1 MRNNPEQILKRYEK
15 ANAKALLFRQ
25 LYEDAYSLVV
35 PDREMFTNKSE
46 GSDKAIGVYDSAGM
60 RAGDGFVSRFISTVC
75 PAYQRW
81 AELKA
86 GPMMDDDMADA
97 LNEAMELINKQL
109 FSTLHASN
117 FNTAVGEFAYDVG
130 VGTGVMLV
138 LEEDDLSV
146 PFKFLTVSPAQI
158 AIEDNAFGEVC
169 AVFRKFEIKHR
180 HVKQYYPD
188 GNYDGLNLES
198 DPDKELCV
206 IECTYH
212 DPEKDVWYYDAVV
225 EGRKH
230 KLAERQYAENPWII
244 LRWSKIPN
252 EPFGRGPFVK
262 ALPDLKT
269 MNKVRE
275 MSLRGLQL
283 ATVGV
288 FTGIHSDIINA
299 ENVVLEPG
307 AIIPVERNGGP
318 NGPTIAPLPVGGNP
332 QYQALET
339 DRLEMGIRELL
350 MDNRLPPD
358 AGPVRSPTEIVER
371 VKQLQMDVGAAYGR
385 IMNEF
390 VIKVLKRIIGI
401 MERKGLVKL
410 PEGLKLDNL
419 FLKVELQAPLARMQR
434 MDDLQVIMNALQ
446 MGLSLDP
453 QMTVVPLIYDMEKV
467 QRFIGTQSGVP
478 ASLIRSNDEVEELKQ
493 QATQAAMM
501 AQAAQG
507 QQ

>member
-15 ANAKALLFRQ
+15 ANAQALLFRQ
-25 LYEDAYSLVV
+25 LYEDAYNLVT
-35 PDREMFTNKSE
+35 PDREMFSQKSP
-46 GSDKAIGVYDSAGM
+46 GQDKAIGVYDSAGM

-86 GPMMDDDMADA
+86 GPMLDEDMADA
-97 LNEAMELINKQL
+97 LNEALELINKQL

-117 FNTAVGEFAYDVG
+117 FNTSVGEFAYDVG

-138 LEEDDLSV
+138 LEHDDLAV
-146 PFKFLTVSPAQI
+146 PFRFLTVSPAQI

-169 AVFRKFEIKHR
+169 AIFRKFDIKNR
-180 HVKQYYPD
+180 HVKEYYPD
-188 GNYDGLNLES
+188 GNFEGLNLEAE
-198 DPDKELCV
+198 PDKELCIV
-206 IECTYH
+206 ECTYH
-212 DPEKDVWYYDAVV
+212 DPEKNVWYYDAVV
-225 EGRKH
+225 ESRKH
-230 KLAERQYAENPWII
+230 KLAERKYSENPWIV
-244 LRWSKIPN
+244 LRWSKLPN

-269 MNKVRE
+269 MNKIRE

-299 ENVVLEPG
+299 ENVVFEPG

-318 NGPTIAPLPVGGNP
+318 NGPTIASLPVGGNP

-339 DRLEMGIRELL
+339 ERLEMGIRELL
-350 MDNRLPPD
+350 MDNRLPPE
-358 AGPVRSPTEIVER
+358 AGSVRSATEIVER

-390 VIKVLKRIIGI
+390 VIKLLKRIIGI
-401 MERKGLVKL
+401 MERKGLIKL
-410 PEGLKLDNL
+410 PEGMQLDNL
-419 FLKVELQAPLARMQR
+419 FLKVELQSPLARVQK
-434 MDDLQVIMNALQ
+434 MDDLQVVVNSLQ
-446 MGLSLDP
+446 LGLSVDP

-467 QRFIGTQSGVP
+467 QRFIAEQGGVP
-478 ASLIRSNDEVEELKQ
+478 ASLIRSNDEVEEVKQ
-493 QATQAAMM
+493 QTTQAAMM
-501 AQAAQG
+501 AQAVQGAQ
-507 QQ
+507 